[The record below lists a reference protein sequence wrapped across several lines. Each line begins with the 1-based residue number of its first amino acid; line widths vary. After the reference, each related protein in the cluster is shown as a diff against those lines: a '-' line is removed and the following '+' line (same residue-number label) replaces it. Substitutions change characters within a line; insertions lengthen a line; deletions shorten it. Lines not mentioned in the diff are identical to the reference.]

1 VSFCLFI
8 VCRDRARPAARI
20 TAGEHAQLDAVLRTV
35 PRLARALVH
44 TPAHAHDPFLDD
56 GAPPQ
61 LALQLYFDALV
72 DLEAAARSAGP
83 LRALA
88 GALLTLAGAAIEQ
101 EAMAA
106 RAYATQDRARPAAA
120 GDPCCTYLVAYEGQA
135 DDPDAWL
142 DAYLA
147 HHPALM
153 ARLPGIRE
161 IEIYTRLDWVSGL
174 PWPRARCMQRN
185 KVVFDNAAALT
196 AALESPVRQEMRAH
210 FHALPTF
217 TGRVTHFPMATR
229 ALAMQAKGR

>member
-1 VSFCLFI
+1 MSFCLFI
-8 VCRDRARPAARI
+8 VCRDRARPEARI
-20 TAGEHAQLDAVLRTV
+20 ANDEHAQLAAILRTV
-35 PRLARALVH
+35 PRLARGLVH

-56 GAPPQ
+56 GASPQ

-72 DLEAAARSAGP
+72 DLEAAAGSAGP

-88 GALLTLAGAAIEQ
+88 GALPTLAGAAIEQ
-101 EAMAA
+101 QAMAA
-106 RAYATQDRARPAAA
+106 RAYAAPSRARPGTAD
-120 GDPCCTYLVAYEGQA
+120 DPCCTYLVAYDGQA

-161 IEIYTRLDWVSGL
+161 VEIYTRLDWVGGL
-174 PWPRARCMQRN
+174 PWPRAECMQRN
-185 KVVFDNAAALT
+185 KVVFDSATALT

-210 FHALPTF
+210 FDTLPTF
-217 TGRVTHFPMATR
+217 AGRVTHFPMMTR
-229 ALAMQAKGR
+229 SIAPA